1 MLRRKYIFRG
11 KSLPK
16 HLAAIFTTLWLA
28 LVMTT
33 LSSQQPIR
41 AKESNSIGD
50 AFYAKLKSPLIGT
63 KEIIVARTYSRRE
76 RYNSYS
82 ASNYDYW
89 DAKLIGMYFRQS
101 PYESKLWIGNKFL
114 FMPYHEAVNTINDVL
129 GSARNQY
136 LMTTRFNNP
145 STFRLYNHGFA
156 YNDAV
161 LLARFWN
168 NGRRVT
174 PYQIMQSKYRID
186 QTLARGN
193 QEYINR
199 SLERAKR
206 LYSY

>member
-1 MLRRKYIFRG
+1 MNFPG

-16 HLAAIFTTLWLA
+16 LLASIFTAIWLA

-33 LSSQQPIR
+33 LSSQRPIR
-41 AKESNSIGD
+41 AKESNSIRD
-50 AFYAKLKSPLIGT
+50 VFYSTLKSPLIGK
-63 KEIIVARTYSRRE
+63 KEIILARTYSRRE
-76 RYNSYS
+76 RYNSY
-82 ASNYDYW
+82 ASSSYDYW
-89 DAKLIGMYFRQS
+89 DAKLIGMYFQQS

-114 FMPYHEAVNTINDVL
+114 FMPYYEAVNTINEVL

-145 STFRLYNHGFA
+145 STLRLYNHGFA

-193 QEYINR
+193 EEYINR

-206 LYSY
+206 LYSH

>member
-1 MLRRKYIFRG
+1 MLKRTLNSSG

-16 HLAAIFTTLWLA
+16 HLLSIFTAIWLA

-33 LSSQQPIR
+33 LSSQRPIR
-41 AKESNSIGD
+41 AKESNSIRD
-50 AFYAKLKSPLIGT
+50 VFYSTIKSPLIGK
-63 KEIIVARTYSRRE
+63 KELIVARIYSRRE
-76 RYNSYS
+76 RYNSYA
-82 ASNYDYW
+82 ASSYDYW
-89 DAKLIGMYFRQS
+89 DAKLIGMYFQQS

-114 FMPYHEAVNTINDVL
+114 FMPYYEAINTVNEVL

-145 STFRLYNHGFA
+145 STLRLYNHGFG

-193 QEYINR
+193 EEYINR
-199 SLERAKR
+199 SLEQAKR

>member
-1 MLRRKYIFRG
+1 MLERTYKLTE
-11 KSLPK
+11 KSVTK
-16 HLAAIFTTLWLA
+16 HLLSILTTIWLI
-28 LVMTT
+28 LVTT
-33 LSSQQPIR
+33 SLSSQQPIR
-41 AKESNSIGD
+41 AKENDSNYDVFSST
-50 AFYAKLKSPLIGT
+50 LKSPLIGE
-63 KEIIVARTYSRRE
+63 KEIIVARSYSRRE
-76 RYNSYS
+76 RFNSYA
-82 ASNYDYW
+82 ASSYDYW

-114 FMPYHEAVNTINDVL
+114 FMPYYEAANTVNEVL

-145 STFRLYNHGFA
+145 STLRLYNHGFG

-193 QEYINR
+193 EEYINR
-199 SLERAKR
+199 SLELAKR

>member
-1 MLRRKYIFRG
+1 MI
-11 KSLPK
+11 
-16 HLAAIFTTLWLA
+16 
-28 LVMTT
+28 T
-33 LSSQQPIR
+33 LSSQRPIR
-41 AKESNSIGD
+41 AKISYVNHDVYYSTI
-50 AFYAKLKSPLIGT
+50 KSPLIGN
-63 KEIIVARTYSRRE
+63 KEIHVARSYSRRE
-76 RYNSYS
+76 RYNSYT
-82 ASNYDYW
+82 ASSYDYW
-89 DAKLIGMYFRQS
+89 DAKLIGMYFQQS

-114 FMPYHEAVNTINDVL
+114 FMPYYEAVNTINEVL

-145 STFRLYNHGFA
+145 STLKLYNHGFA

-161 LLARFWN
+161 LLAKFWN

-193 QEYINR
+193 DEYINR
-199 SLERAKR
+199 TLERAKR

>member
-1 MLRRKYIFRG
+1 MLKRTLNSSG

-16 HLAAIFTTLWLA
+16 HLVSIFTAIWLA

-33 LSSQQPIR
+33 LSSQRPIR
-41 AKESNSIGD
+41 AKESNSIRD
-50 AFYAKLKSPLIGT
+50 VFYSTIKSPLIGK
-63 KEIIVARTYSRRE
+63 KELIVARIYSRRE
-76 RYNSYS
+76 RYNSYA
-82 ASNYDYW
+82 ASSYDYW
-89 DAKLIGMYFRQS
+89 DAKLIGMYFQQS

-114 FMPYHEAVNTINDVL
+114 FMPYYEAINTVNEVL

-145 STFRLYNHGFA
+145 STLRLYNHGFG

-193 QEYINR
+193 EEYINR
-199 SLERAKR
+199 SLEQAKR

>member
-1 MLRRKYIFRG
+1 MA
-11 KSLPK
+11 K
-16 HLAAIFTTLWLA
+16 HLLSILTTIWLV
-28 LVMTT
+28 LVTT
-33 LSSQQPIR
+33 SLSSQHPIR
-41 AKESNSIGD
+41 AKESDSNHD
-50 AFYAKLKSPLIGT
+50 AFYSTLKSSFIGEN
-63 KEIIVARTYSRRE
+63 EIIVARSYSRTE
-76 RYNSYS
+76 RFKSYA
-82 ASNYDYW
+82 ASSYDYW
-89 DAKLIGMYFRQS
+89 DAKLIGMYFRQP
-101 PYESKLWIGNKFL
+101 PYESNLWIGNNLL
-114 FMPYHEAVNTINDVL
+114 FMPYYEAVNTVNEVL

-145 STFRLYNHGFA
+145 RTLRLYNHGFG

-193 QEYINR
+193 EDYINR
-199 SLERAKR
+199 SLEQAKR